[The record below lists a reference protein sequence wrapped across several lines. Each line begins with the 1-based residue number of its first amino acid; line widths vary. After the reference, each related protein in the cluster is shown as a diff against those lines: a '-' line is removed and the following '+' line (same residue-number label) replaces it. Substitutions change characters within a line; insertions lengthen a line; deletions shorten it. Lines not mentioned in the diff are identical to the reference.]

1 MESSD
6 SGTGPDW
13 RFIHFGL
20 IVTGKTEQKCL
31 PDLFRIMAAT
41 GVCSFRVIRRIGQ
54 RDNPQSQEGH
64 EETVSGI

>member
-20 IVTGKTEQKCL
+20 GRMKYKKFLTVI
-31 PDLFRIMAAT
+31 AA
-41 GVCSFRVIRRIGQ
+41 R
-54 RDNPQSQEGH
+54 
-64 EETVSGI
+64 

>member
-31 PDLFRIMAAT
+31 PDLFPDHGSNRSMLL
-41 GVCSFRVIRRIGQ
+41 
-54 RDNPQSQEGH
+54 QSDQKNRSTRQSAIPRGP
-64 EETVSGI
+64 